1 MYITV
6 IIVTKEYYDKIYL
19 LYILRSF
26 MKDYSKIFLEEV
38 VTTARTVDKKDR
50 NTDGSFEMKLSDK
63 DIKDILGRERL
74 RKGLKNNLIK
84 DLESANVKASTC
96 DSNSLCIIIPEE
108 KLEKKIAKYSDIKKG
123 LNE

>member
-1 MYITV
+1 
-6 IIVTKEYYDKIYL
+6 
-19 LYILRSF
+19 

-63 DIKDILGRERL
+63 DIKEILGRERL

-84 DLESANVKASTC
+84 DLESANIKASTC

>member
-1 MYITV
+1 
-6 IIVTKEYYDKIYL
+6 
-19 LYILRSF
+19 

-38 VTTARTVDKKDR
+38 VATARTVDKKDR
-50 NTDGSFEMKLSDK
+50 NTNGSFEMKLSDK

-74 RKGLKNNLIK
+74 RKGLKDNLIE
-84 DLESANVKASTC
+84 DLENANVKASTC
-96 DSNSLCIIIPEE
+96 DSNSLCIIIPKA

>member
-1 MYITV
+1 
-6 IIVTKEYYDKIYL
+6 
-19 LYILRSF
+19 

-50 NTDGSFEMKLSDK
+50 NTNGSFEMKLSDK

-74 RKGLKNNLIK
+74 REGLKNNLIK
-84 DLESANVKASTC
+84 DLESANVKATIC
-96 DSNSLCIIIPEE
+96 DSNSLCIVIPKE

>member
-1 MYITV
+1 
-6 IIVTKEYYDKIYL
+6 
-19 LYILRSF
+19 
-26 MKDYSKIFLEEV
+26 MKDYSKIFMEEV

-50 NTDGSFEMKLSDK
+50 NSDGSFEMKLSDK
-63 DIKDILGRERL
+63 DIKDILGRKRL
-74 RKGLKNNLIK
+74 REGLKNNLIK
-84 DLESANVKASTC
+84 DLESANVKATTC